1 MLRIMTCAVL
11 VFGLWPVAAQAQ
23 AGLLPAKSD
32 VAGSRAQPE
41 FDPLGIRLGPWLAKA
56 SVRIDNGY
64 DDNLFG
70 TATQK
75 EGDGFVIVS
84 PSLSV
89 VSDWARHG
97 LDFSAKGGLTR
108 YYSHPRQRSDEYV
121 LRAGGR
127 LELGS
132 TTIVAANASTS
143 LNSERNAANG
153 APLSTGKPSQYHD
166 TSYQIAVSEDLSPVR
181 LGIALSHGRTRYNDL
196 VNSNGRRITQ
206 AFRDSNRWALQGSAI
221 YAPTDVAALGVT
233 AQVQRTDSHFSDR
246 AGTSFSIAGS
256 GAIDLGMIR
265 IEGELGYLQRIYT
278 RSALR
283 DFNGP
288 SYSGTASWYPTSLL
302 AFSVSARRTLENSGN
317 PGVGVIVSQNYRAE
331 ASFELLRNFVIQAE
345 VSEKRQNFRE
355 IGTRSA
361 IHAQEVKG
369 EYRFNRSVAIG
380 AYARHE
386 CRDSTDPSRV
396 RSFCTILTGASLTFR
411 R

>member
-1 MLRIMTCAVL
+1 MLRKMTYAV
-11 VFGLWPVAAQAQ
+11 FAWGLWPIVAHAQT
-23 AGLLPAKSD
+23 GLLPAKAD
-32 VAGSRAQPE
+32 VAGNRAQPE

-84 PSLSV
+84 PSLSAA
-89 VSDWARHG
+89 SDWARHSV
-97 LDFSAKGGLTR
+97 DFSASGGFTR
-108 YYSHPRQRSDEYV
+108 YYSHARQRSDEYA
-121 LRAGGR
+121 LHAGGR
-127 LELGS
+127 LDLGS

-143 LNSERNAANG
+143 LNSERNGANG
-153 APLSTGKPSQYHD
+153 APLSTGEPSQYHD
-166 TSYQIAVSEDLSPVR
+166 TSYQIAVSEDISAVR
-181 LGIALSHGRTRYNDL
+181 LGMALTHGRTRYNDI
-196 VNSNGRRITQ
+196 VDINGRRITQ
-206 AFRDSNRWALQGSAI
+206 AFRDSNRWALQGSTI

-233 AQVQRTDSHFSDR
+233 AQVQRTDSHISDR

-283 DFNGP
+283 DFNGL
-288 SYSGTASWYPTSLL
+288 SYSGTASWYPTALL
-302 AFSVSARRTLENSGN
+302 AVTASARRTLENSGN
-317 PGVGVIVSQNYRAE
+317 PGVGVIISQTYRAE
-331 ASFELLRNFVIQAE
+331 ASYELLRNFLIQAE

-396 RSFCTILTGASLTFR
+396 RDFCTILTGASLTFR